1 MEILL
6 NNRKEV
12 IANVENLTVHELL
25 ELKKFSY
32 KMLIVRINQTTIK
45 ADQYNSA
52 TINHGDTVSVIHLMT
67 GG

>member
-12 IANVENLTVHELL
+12 IPGIETLTVKELL
-25 ELKKFSY
+25 ELKNFSY
-32 KMLIVRINQTTIK
+32 KMLMVRINQTTVKTEQYDSAIIK
-45 ADQYNSA
+45 E
-52 TINHGDTVSVIHLMT
+52 GDKVSVIHLMT